1 MEGCTFTPEVLPSS
15 QAMIDDMFEKD
26 SAENAMRRLSKHQTS
41 SSKAHSLRKALKDE
55 RAPESSSKS
64 SSKESS
70 SKKMKRDSKLKLGA
84 KKKEIKKVG
93 AKSTNI
99 VKTNSVGS
107 SGGGSDGSSSSG
119 SSSGTTSS
127 SKSSRKQ
134 HQNKVMTDAKPAVE
148 SQAEPSQGSLYS
160 SEIFKLLDSNH
171 NGQIEKK
178 VFRKDIHDFDKSPPV
193 MKMYELAGFTARPT
207 KEQLKALFREID
219 AIDGDDSMTEGSQH
233 FLNLLEL
240 TKWFEL
246 KLGESKVSGGVGSGG
261 GGGGGSSQ
269 KKSKPIMKKTLLGV

>member
-99 VKTNSVGS
+99 VKTNSV
-107 SGGGSDGSSSSG
+107 SSSG
-119 SSSGTTSS
+119 SSSGNTSS

-219 AIDGDDSMTEGSQH
+219 AIDGDDSMAEGSQH